1 MTHSLTIVEDT
12 KEFVYKQLR
21 NKPKN
26 PFGNHTC
33 ARLLNKQI
41 KYLLSTLH
49 EDVLRDV
56 LNKVQDTLRLSKRKN
71 FWAPLFASIV
81 ILAMTTESLEVT
93 VRCKEETD
101 KQEGMIDQDDRKAD
115 EAIAQM
121 DDRFDLLR
129 RLFHQGYRTL
139 LPKGFNPLRDL
150 TDRLQLVDNAS
161 QTLAAKASDI
171 VMQYRKSSCSER

>member
-33 ARLLNKQI
+33 ARLLNKQV

-49 EDVLRDV
+49 EHVLSDV
-56 LNKVQDTLRLSKRKN
+56 LNKVQDTLRHSKRKE

-101 KQEGMIDQDDRKAD
+101 KQEGTIDQDDRKAD
-115 EAIAQM
+115 KEIARM
-121 DDRFDLLR
+121 DEGFDLLK

-150 TDRLQLVDNAS
+150 TSCLKLPDNAS
-161 QTLAAKASDI
+161 QTLAAQASNI
-171 VMQYRKSSCSER
+171 VMQHRKSSFP

>member
-12 KEFVYKQLR
+12 KESVYKQLK

-26 PFGNHTC
+26 SFGNHTC
-33 ARLLNKQI
+33 ARWLNKQI

-49 EDVLRDV
+49 EDALRDV
-56 LNKVQDTLRLSKRKN
+56 LNKVQETLRHSKRKDL
-71 FWAPLFASIV
+71 WAPLFSSIV

-101 KQEGMIDQDDRKAD
+101 KQEGTIEQDNRAAD
-115 EAIAQM
+115 EEIARM
-121 DDRFDLLR
+121 DEKFDILR
-129 RLFHQGYRTL
+129 RLFHQAYRTL
-139 LPKGFNPLRDL
+139 LPRGFNPLRDL
-150 TDRLQLVDNAS
+150 TDRSQLADNAS

-171 VMQYRKSSCSER
+171 TNEYCKSSFTER